1 LESNSK
7 IVILFMI
14 YRAATKELRN
24 LAGQYKAVAVMGP
37 RQSGKTTL
45 VRASF
50 VDKPYVSLENLD
62 TRAFAQQDPRG
73 FLASYPKGAILD
85 EVQRVPALFSYLQ
98 QVLDEVNESG
108 FFILTGSNNFLL
120 QENIAQSLAGRI
132 AHLKLL
138 PLSIEELKLQK
149 DQQPEYFMFKGMYP
163 SLYEKEMEVNKW
175 YSNYIQTYIEKDI
188 RQIKNI
194 VDLSSF
200 ELFVR
205 LCAGRIGQLLNVN
218 NLAIETG
225 IDNKTV
231 NSWLGLLESSFIL
244 FRLKPHH
251 RNFNKR
257 LVKMSK
263 LYFCDT
269 GLALALLGV
278 NQQEQLYQHPL
289 RGAIFENFM
298 ISEFLKHRYN
308 RGLSNNLY
316 FWRDNTGHEIDLLL
330 EEVNQLHPV
339 EIKAGKTITADY
351 FKSLQFW
358 QKISGEKEGTVVYG
372 GDQVQKRSDGL
383 RVLPWRWGVE
393 GCVRG

>member
-1 LESNSK
+1 
-7 IVILFMI
+7 MI
-14 YRAATKELRN
+14 YRTATKELLN

-50 VDKPYVSLENLD
+50 PDKPYVSLENLD
-62 TRAFAQQDPRG
+62 TRAFANEDPRG

-98 QVLDEVNESG
+98 QVLDEVNETG

-120 QENIAQSLAGRI
+120 LENIAQSLAGRV
-132 AHLKLL
+132 AHLRLL
-138 PLSIEELKLQK
+138 PLSLEELKPSET
-149 DQQPEYFMFKGMYP
+149 QQPEYFMFKGMYP
-163 SLYEKEMEVNKW
+163 SLYEREMEVHKW

-194 VDLSSF
+194 ADLSSF

-205 LCAGRIGQLLNVN
+205 LCAGRVGQLLNVN
-218 NLAIETG
+218 NLAIEAG

-231 NSWLGLLESSFIL
+231 NSWLGLLESSFIV

-251 RNFNKR
+251 KNFNKR

-278 NQQEQLYQHPL
+278 NQQEQLHQHPL

-298 ISEFLKHRYN
+298 ITEILKQRYN

-316 FWRDNTGHEIDLLL
+316 FWRDNSGHEIDLLM
-330 EEVNQLHPV
+330 EEVNQLHPI
-339 EIKAGKTITADY
+339 EIKSGKTITVDY
-351 FKSLQFW
+351 FKSLNFW
-358 QKISGEKEGTVVYG
+358 QKLSGENHGTVLYA
-372 GDQVQKRSDGL
+372 GDQLQKRSDGL
-383 RVLPWRWGVE
+383 QVLPWRSGGEMVE
-393 GCVRG
+393 RG

>member
-1 LESNSK
+1 
-7 IVILFMI
+7 MI

>member
-1 LESNSK
+1 MESNSK